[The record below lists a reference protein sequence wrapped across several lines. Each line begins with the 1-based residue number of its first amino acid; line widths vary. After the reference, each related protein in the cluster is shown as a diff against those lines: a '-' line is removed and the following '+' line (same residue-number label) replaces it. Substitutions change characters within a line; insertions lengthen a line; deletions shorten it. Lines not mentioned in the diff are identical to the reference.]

1 MAGVQQ
7 EKVKLEAAKRGKARV
22 EVDVVLERECVV
34 EGGEVRGRIEVKVG
48 KRGVRVGMGKVRV
61 VGYEGR
67 CSSSRIGDH
76 RLLYSH
82 DAER

>member
-7 EKVKLEAAKRGKARV
+7 EKVKLEAAKKGRARV

-48 KRGVRVGMGKVRV
+48 KKGVRVGMGKVRV
-61 VGYEGR
+61 VGYEG
-67 CSSSRIGDH
+67 
-76 RLLYSH
+76 
-82 DAER
+82 E